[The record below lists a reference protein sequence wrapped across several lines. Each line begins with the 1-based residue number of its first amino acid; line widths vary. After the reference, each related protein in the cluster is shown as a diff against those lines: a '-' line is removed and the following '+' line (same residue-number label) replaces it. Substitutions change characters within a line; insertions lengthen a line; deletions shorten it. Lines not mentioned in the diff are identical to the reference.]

1 MKKLLSI
8 LVALVLI
15 VVTPVAAEAFSDG
28 TDEIH
33 WQYHVDIPGL
43 QTMDGYYPLTGIV
56 TEVESVDSETDLITI
71 TCANGNMFS
80 WYSDASDCWE
90 INDIASCI
98 MDAND
103 TKYVYD
109 DEVVLA
115 HYAGGLKHFAQ
126 YAK

>member
-1 MKKLLSI
+1 
-8 LVALVLI
+8 
-15 VVTPVAAEAFSDG
+15 
-28 TDEIH
+28 
-33 WQYHVDIPGL
+33 
-43 QTMDGYYPLTGIV
+43 MDGYYPLTGIV

-90 INDIASCI
+90 LYDFASCI

-115 HYAGGLKHFAQ
+115 IMVVDLNISYSIQGRTN
-126 YAK
+126 YEI